1 MEDSR
6 IIDLFNERSEM
17 AIVELSK
24 KYGDSLK
31 SVAYNIIKNEH
42 DAEEC
47 INDAYLKLWNL
58 IPPNYPRQL
67 FVYALKIVRTTTID
81 AWRIKKAAKRKSEE
95 AVDFDTL
102 ENYMG
107 EYSIEQ
113 TLSEKELSKSISDF
127 LHSLETAD
135 RVMFVKRYFYCQSVN
150 EIAFSMSKTPHSV
163 TVRLSR
169 IKDRLKDHLMKEGII
184 V

>member
-1 MEDSR
+1 MEDSK

-31 SVAYNIIKNEH
+31 SVAVNIIKNEH

-47 INDAYLKLWNL
+47 INDSYLKLWNL
-58 IPPNYPRQL
+58 IPPNYPKQL

-81 AWRIKKAAKRKSEE
+81 AWRIKKAAKRKGEE
-95 AVDFDTL
+95 AMDFDAL

-113 TLSEKELSKSISDF
+113 MVSGKELSRAISDF
-127 LHSLETAD
+127 LRTLEAAD

-150 EIAFSMSKTPHSV
+150 EIAFCILFDSFFHNDSY
-163 TVRLSR
+163 L
-169 IKDRLKDHLMKEGII
+169 L
-184 V
+184 